1 MVVHWETTARQG
13 VGEVSPVVPDCE
25 SQMMEFKSDL
35 HCLADHELVP
45 SVVCLV
51 NGDGG
56 DLYLGEEHDGRITG
70 LYAAHQNFEG
80 VAGLIASRT
89 VPSHSLTSLS
99 LMRQERRLETI
110 RLATAIH
117 KDEAAARRVLE
128 RLVEW
133 GLVDAHGVGKSRT
146 YTLSARIYR
155 SSGRPA
161 DYVRQ
166 AGFDKIQQ
174 EHMLFK
180 FLRTHGQI
188 TRKDVVELCRISD
201 DQATYLLRK
210 LCQEGKLQLTGKG
223 RGAVYRSP

>member
-1 MVVHWETTARQG
+1 MSLAL
-13 VGEVSPVVPDCE
+13 PDRE
-25 SQMMEFKSDL
+25 SLTVEFKSDVHRL
-35 HCLADHELVP
+35 LDHELV
-45 SVVCLV
+45 SAVVCLA
-51 NGDGG
+51 NGEGG
-56 DLYLGEEHDGRITG
+56 DLYLGVEDDGCVTG
-70 LYAAHQNFEG
+70 LHAAHQNFEG

-89 VPSHSLTSLS
+89 VSSLS
-99 LMRQERRLETI
+99 LIAFSLMWQERRVEPI
-110 RLATAIH
+110 CLATAIH
-117 KDEAAARRVLE
+117 KNEAAARRVLE

-133 GLVDAHGVGKSRT
+133 GLVDAHGVRKSRT

-210 LCQEGKLQLTGKG
+210 LCQKGKLQLTGKG